1 MTRNS
6 KLGVKLNITES
17 IFDST
22 NIREELSAIVIPATL
37 SIKKDIIKSGSTDRL
52 TNYGT
57 YSATKDTYVYLKNIG
72 DVNFDV
78 RSASDDAGIFG
89 TLLPNDF
96 IFVRMKKGLDIYV
109 KNLGNG
115 DGEIE
120 IAYWQSEETPD

>member
-1 MTRNS
+1 MARNS
-6 KLGVKLNITES
+6 KLKVKINITES

-22 NIREELSAIVIPATL
+22 TIKEDLSAMIVPATI

-72 DVNFDV
+72 TTDFDV
-78 RSASDDAGIFG
+78 RSASADAGIFG

-96 IFVRMKKGLDIYV
+96 IFVRMKKGLDVYV
-109 KNLGNG
+109 KNLGND
-115 DGEIE
+115 DGTVE
-120 IAYWQSEETPD
+120 IAYWQSEETPN